1 MQDDHDYLSMFR
13 SILEFM
19 TSKHYWVHTVSASGG
34 LGNVDRINEV
44 LFGLIMVLTFTC
56 SISAA
61 THQQEE
67 LPTILWSALGCNVA
81 WGLVDALMYI
91 FSVLLERGEAF
102 TNVRNIQNA
111 NTKESINEAVKNAI
125 PAFLSTMLKEEH
137 ITDLSDQIKKL
148 PEPPAKVFL
157 TWQDFKQAIIIFVLV
172 FLSTFPVTI
181 PFIFIQKVSVAIR
194 ISNAIALLLLFLTGV
209 YLAKQTG
216 RHKLYTGLAF
226 AFIGAVLVSV
236 TMALGG

>member
-1 MQDDHDYLSMFR
+1 MKS
-13 SILEFM
+13 
-19 TSKHYWVHTVSASGG
+19 YWIQTVKDSSG

-61 THQQEE
+61 TGAHEE
-67 LPTILWSALGCNVA
+67 ISTILWAALGCNVA
-81 WGLVDALMYI
+81 WGLVDALMYLFAI
-91 FSVLLERGEAF
+91 LLERGENFASI
-102 TNVRNIQNA
+102 RNIRNA
-111 NTKESINEAVKNAI
+111 TTEESGSKAVTEALPPLISQILKNEHLSHIRNELKN
-125 PAFLSTMLKEEH
+125 
-137 ITDLSDQIKKL
+137 L

-157 TWQDFKQAIIIFVLV
+157 TMHDFGRAFLIFVLV

-181 PFIFIQKVSVAIR
+181 PFIFINDVRFAIR
-194 ISNAIALLLLFLTGV
+194 LSNGIALALLFLTGV

-216 RHKLYTGLAF
+216 RNKIVIGLAF
-226 AFIGAVLVSV
+226 ALIGALLVSV